1 MSEPNEP
8 PKPDS
13 SQPPSSPWQGSPN
26 PWQGSQNPFSDI
38 PPTVEKPYPNPSPYQ
53 PITPPPNWRGDTIN
67 GLAIAGLVFSI
78 LSAACCGLFAFV
90 GIALAIPAY
99 FMAQHDLGLYSQGL
113 HPALL
118 SKLTT
123 AKNMAL
129 AAIVVGLIG
138 FVLGFVCVGFQI
150 GVPFLEAFF
159 EEFD

>member
-8 PKPDS
+8 SKPDF
-13 SQPPSSPWQGSPN
+13 SQPPSS

-38 PPTVEKPYPNPSPYQ
+38 PPTAEKPYPVNSPYQ
-53 PITPPPNWRGDTIN
+53 PMIPPPNWRGDTIN

-78 LSAACCGLFAFV
+78 LGAVMGICLCGV
-90 GIALAIPAY
+90 PGIIGVALAIPAY
-99 FMAQHDLGLYSQGL
+99 FMAQHDLSLYSQGL

-129 AAIVVGLIG
+129 AAIVVGVIG

-150 GVPFLEAFF
+150 GIPFLEGAL
-159 EEFD
+159 EEMN

>member
-13 SQPPSSPWQGSPN
+13 PPPPSS
-26 PWQGSQNPFSDI
+26 PWQGSQNPFSGSQNPFSDV
-38 PPTVEKPYPNPSPYQ
+38 PPTAAKPYIDSPYQ
-53 PITPPPNWRGDTIN
+53 PMIPPPNWRGDTIN

-78 LSAACCGLFAFV
+78 LGAACCGVFAFV

-99 FMAQHDLGLYSQGL
+99 FMAQQDLSLYSQGL

-129 AAIVVGLIG
+129 AAIVVGVIG
-138 FVLGFVCVGFQI
+138 FVLGFVCVGVQI
-150 GVPFLEAFF
+150 GIPFLEAFF
-159 EEFD
+159 AEFD

>member
-8 PKPDS
+8 SKFDPAPGAGS
-13 SQPPSSPWQGSPN
+13 TPWQGAH
-26 PWQGSQNPFSDI
+26 NPFSEI
-38 PPTVEKPYPNPSPYQ
+38 PPTIEKPYPGETPYL
-53 PITPPPNWRGDTIN
+53 PMVPPPGWRGDTIN

-78 LSAACCGLFAFV
+78 LSAACCALFGIV

-99 FMAQHDLGLYSQGL
+99 FMAQNDLALYSQGSQGL

-129 AAIVVGLIG
+129 AGIIVGVIG
-138 FVLGFVCVGFQI
+138 FVLGFLCVGVQF
-150 GVPFLEAFF
+150 GLPMLEVLLD
-159 EEFD
+159 EMN